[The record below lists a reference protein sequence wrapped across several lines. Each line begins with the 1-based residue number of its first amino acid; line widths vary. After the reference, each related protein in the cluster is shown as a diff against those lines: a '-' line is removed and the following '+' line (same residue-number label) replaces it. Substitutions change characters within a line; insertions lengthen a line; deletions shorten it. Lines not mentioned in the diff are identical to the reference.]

1 MGQRPM
7 PCFLIESSF
16 GSFSF
21 KKRDESLALL
31 LLVQAVEQIPDTQ
44 HVLDT
49 QGTVIL
55 TVTGAAVTGTFL
67 PQLTAV
73 VRTDAAIKA
82 AVMVGTQDL
91 NDAGLAAAIAV
102 CGLAEI
108 AILEVMDVAD
118 MGERD
123 TIAIL

>member
-102 CGLAEI
+102 CGSLKSPFSK
-108 AILEVMDVAD
+108 
-118 MGERD
+118 
-123 TIAIL
+123 